1 LPVLI
6 DIHGGGWMAGSKNA
20 RSIRAKAIMS
30 QGIISVPIDYGLAPQ
45 YRMEEMIDH
54 IRSALACTY
63 GNNSQ

>member
-1 LPVLI
+1 
-6 DIHGGGWMAGSKNA
+6 MAGSKNA